1 MSSGNNKII
10 SCLCGGIQLKIK
22 GPLRHVSNCHCRQCM
37 KTHGNYAAYT
47 NALEKDIKF
56 IKKITLKW
64 FKSSKKARRGFCNK
78 CGASIF
84 FKFLRSDNISIAA
97 GMFKNPTK
105 LKTTT
110 NIFVKGKLDYYK
122 LDSRLPKFSRY
133 SK

>member
-10 SCLCGGIQLKIK
+10 SCLCGGIQLKTK

-56 IKKITLKW
+56 IKKRTLKW

-84 FKFLRSDNISIAA
+84 FKFLGSDDISIAA
-97 GMFKNPTK
+97 GMFQNPTK

-122 LDSRLPKFSRY
+122 LDNKLSKFSRY